1 MNSAVIEN
9 IFKPMIDRW
18 ANLDKNKK
26 IKYTVLASAA
36 LIIIVTSV
44 MLFARTEY
52 TVLYSNLDTNEAG
65 EIYNKLTSEMNI
77 KAKAQGN
84 GTILVP
90 KQQAEEVRMKL
101 SAEGYPK
108 SGLNYDLFKNSTGF
122 GTTDFESENICNFS
136 CRTDCKIL

>member
-1 MNSAVIEN
+1 
-9 IFKPMIDRW
+9 MIDRW

-77 KAKAQGN
+77 KAKAQGD

-90 KQQAEEVRMKL
+90 KQQAEEVRKMCIRDRLK
-101 SAEGYPK
+101 
-108 SGLNYDLFKNSTGF
+108 TG
-122 GTTDFESENICNFS
+122 DFQRF
-136 CRTDCKIL
+136 